1 MCSSVST
8 SKPNWKPP
16 FILLVDRG
24 GCSFVQKVRNAQ
36 HTGATA
42 VIIAD
47 NKCQCKHKK
56 VCTPEAYESDC
67 ELNEPIMADDG
78 SGGDITIPTILL
90 FKQDA
95 DPIKSYLE
103 GNGEVKMELIWPS
116 VILDEQHV
124 EWDLWTSPT
133 DNISTDFKNEFKA
146 AVEAF
151 GESASMTPHMYIYDG
166 IASRCRQTSTQENIC
181 FNLCTNEGRYCVPD
195 PDGDLNHGI
204 SGADVV
210 TESVRRLC
218 IWKLY
223 GDDGVGI
230 HWWNYIESFSKLC
243 DTSEDFMKDE
253 CVQRAMAEADIE
265 WDAVEQCI
273 YDSGGLKEPGMNSLL
288 QLQVE
293 EKEKYDGIVIIMQV
307 AQSVVFVNGVAVRDQ
322 LKFANIFNAI
332 CSGYA
337 PGAEPDICERCARC
351 DGVKKCVSETSS
363 VAVVPAVK
371 TTEPGTVSP
380 PLADILLKIAEALKT
395 GADAADEVEEA
406 DIADGPESSSEEQ
419 QHQQKQKQQQQH
431 SVEYSVLVGCLVV
444 VIVAFICMSAIFY
457 VKQRRMEQCIN
468 EMRKDKYKDSD
479 QEQQDLSST
488 DENGV
493 FL

>member
-1 MCSSVST
+1 MCSSV

-24 GCSFVQKVRNAQ
+24 GCTFVQKARNAQ

-47 NKCQCKHKK
+47 SKCQCKHEK

-67 ELNEPIMADDG
+67 ELDEPIMADDG

-103 GNGEVKMELIWPS
+103 SNGEVKMELIWS
-116 VILDEQHV
+116 SMILDEHV

-133 DNISTDFKNEFKA
+133 DDISANFKSEFKA
-146 AVEAF
+146 AVQAF
-151 GESASMTPHMYIYDG
+151 GESASMTPHMHIYDG
-166 IASRCRQTSTQENIC
+166 LASGCRQKSTQKSVC
-181 FNLCTNEGRYCVPD
+181 FNLCTNEGRYCAPN
-195 PDGDLNHGI
+195 PPENMDLYYGI
-204 SGADVV
+204 SGADIV
-210 TESVRRLC
+210 TESLRRLC

-243 DTSEDFMKDE
+243 DTSEDFMTDE
-253 CVQRAMAEADIE
+253 CVQRAMTEADVE

-288 QLQVE
+288 QLQVKE
-293 EKEKYDGIVIIMQV
+293 QEKYGIVIV
-307 AQSVVFVNGVAVRDQ
+307 PAVYVNGVAVRGQ
-322 LKFANIFNAI
+322 LEFANIFNAI

-337 PGAEPDICERCARC
+337 PGTEPDICNRCARC
-351 DGVKKCVSETSS
+351 DGVKKCVSESS
-363 VAVVPAVK
+363 LAVVPAVK
-371 TTEPGTVSP
+371 TTEPGTVP
-380 PLADILLKIAEALKT
+380 PLEDISLKIAEAIKT
-395 GADAADEVEEA
+395 GADAADEAETADAADEVEEA

-419 QHQQKQKQQQQH
+419 QHQQKQKQQPQH

-468 EMRKDKYKDSD
+468 EMRKEYKDSD
-479 QEQQDLSST
+479 QEQQHLSST
-488 DENGV
+488 NENGV

>member
-1 MCSSVST
+1 MCSPVT
-8 SKPNWKPP
+8 KPHWKPP

-24 GCSFVQKVRNAQ
+24 GCTFVQKVRNAQ
-36 HTGATA
+36 HAGAAA

-47 NKCQCKHKK
+47 SKCQCKHEKI
-56 VCTPEAYESDC
+56 CTPEAETEC
-67 ELNEPIMADDG
+67 ELHEPIMADDG
-78 SGGDITIPTILL
+78 SGYDITIPSVLL

-95 DPIKSYLE
+95 DPIKSFLKKKKT
-103 GNGEVKMELIWPS
+103 VRMELSWSLPNP
-116 VILDEQHV
+116 DAHV

-133 DNISTDFKNEFKA
+133 DYVSANFKNEFKA

-151 GESASMTPHMYIYDG
+151 GESATMTPHMYIYDG
-166 IASRCRQTSTQENIC
+166 LAANCRNEDTQKSEC
-181 FNLCTNEGRYCVPD
+181 FNLCTNEGRYCASD
-195 PDGDLNHGI
+195 PDNDLDYGI

-243 DTSEDFMKDE
+243 DTSEDFMTDE

-273 YDSGGLKEPGMNSLL
+273 YDNGGLEDPATNELL
-288 QLQVE
+288 QDQLDD
-293 EKEKYDGIVIIMQV
+293 KEKNGIVIMP
-307 AQSVVFVNGVAVRDQ
+307 VVYVNGVAVRGQ
-322 LKFANIFNAI
+322 LEFATIFKAI

-337 PGAEPDICERCARC
+337 PGTEPDICNRCARC
-351 DGVKKCVSETSS
+351 DGVKKCVSESS
-363 VAVVPAVK
+363 LAVVPAVK
-371 TTEPGTVSP
+371 TTEPGTVP
-380 PLADILLKIAEALKT
+380 PLEDISLKIAEAIKT
-395 GADAADEVEEA
+395 GADAADEAETADAADEVEEA

-419 QHQQKQKQQQQH
+419 QHQQKQKQQPQH

-468 EMRKDKYKDSD
+468 EMRKEYKDSD
-479 QEQQDLSST
+479 QEQQHLSST
-488 DENGV
+488 NENGV